1 MLFCSHVV
9 VLLPNAQE
17 ELLALKKA
25 QEQPPVNANAELT
38 LRKKLNAAKKR
49 KTVKETQHP
58 KMMRKH
64 LNKMMME
71 DKAAALTKQKRER
84 THHPRSRLVAVAI
97 KIKQKNVRKNRKMI
111 LTWQPPRKIVCQRNH
126 RKKRNMPQER
136 AATS

>member
-1 MLFCSHVV
+1 M
-9 VLLPNAQE
+9 
-17 ELLALKKA
+17 LALKKA

-38 LRKKLNAAKKR
+38 LRKKLNAAKKRR

-71 DKAAALTKQKRER
+71 DKAAALTKQRGM
-84 THHPRSRLVAVAI
+84 THHPRSRLVLVAI
-97 KIKQKNVRKNRKMI
+97 KVKQKQVRKNRRMY
-111 LTWQPPRKIVCQRNH
+111 LTWQPPRKTVCQRNH